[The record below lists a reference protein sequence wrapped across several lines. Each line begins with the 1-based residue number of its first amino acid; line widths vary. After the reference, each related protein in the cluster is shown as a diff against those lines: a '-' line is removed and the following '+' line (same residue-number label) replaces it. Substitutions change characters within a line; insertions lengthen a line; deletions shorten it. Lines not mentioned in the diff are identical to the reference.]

1 MPRSRPTAAPQPF
14 RARMFDFTGLNE
26 LIGTPEML
34 ERGRRY
40 AGLEPSRQLRAAHD
54 ARRAITQSPTRN
66 EKLANKNFD
75 LVIKNA
81 RVVRPNKTAVDCLDI
96 GIEDGKVTRLAPEIR
111 AEDASEAFDAKKLFG
126 FPRLRR
132 CAHACR
138 HLPAAGAGR
147 GERKQG
153 RRHGRRHFQPQLHP
167 YGAYYLNR
175 GGPYRE
181 VMPEVLKLS
190 EGKFWVDYG
199 YHIAPIETAH
209 LGEMEYLALEHGVTS
224 FKIFMFY
231 GGYGL
236 HGKSASQNE
245 FLMLGPDD
253 RYDIAHF
260 EFIMRSARAI
270 VEKHPEL
277 ADHISVSLH
286 CELADILNA
295 YTTLVEREGTLTG
308 LRAYSAARP
317 PHSEG
322 LAVWI
327 ASYLA
332 NETNCMNINLL
343 HLSSRKAVDAAW
355 TMQQVFPHI
364 AFRREVTVGHLLL
377 DTDCECAVHA
387 KVNPPIRPREDVEAL
402 WQAVLDRK
410 IDWIVSDH
418 ACCSAEQKWSKDDP
432 NNIWLAK
439 SGFGGTEYLLSGVI
453 SEGSK
458 RGLSYNRMAELLSWT
473 PSRRFGLLNK
483 GDIAP
488 GYDAD
493 IVLVDPHESFTVRA
507 AEFEFEQGYSPF
519 EGQELSGRVKS
530 TFLRG
535 ALIYHQGDVVGAPRG
550 RYLHRPI
557 Q

>member
-1 MPRSRPTAAPQPF
+1 MK
-14 RARMFDFTGLNE
+14 DL
-26 LIGTPEML
+26 
-34 ERGRRY
+34 
-40 AGLEPSRQLRAAHD
+40 
-54 ARRAITQSPTRN
+54 
-66 EKLANKNFD
+66 D

-81 RVVRPNKTAVDCLDI
+81 RVVRPNASGVDGLDI
-96 GIEDGKVTRLAPEIR
+96 GVRDGKVARLAPEIR
-111 AEDASEAFDAKKLFG
+111 AEDANEVFDAKRLLA
-126 FPRLRR
+126 FPG
-132 CAHACR
+132 CVDAHMHVGIYNPLATDAVSESK
-138 HLPAAGAGR
+138 AAAMGGVTSSLNYIR
-147 GERKQG
+147 T
-153 RRHGRRHFQPQLHP
+153 
-167 YGAYYLNR
+167 GAYYLNR

-181 VMPEVLKLS
+181 VMPEALRLS
-190 EGKFWVDYG
+190 EGRFWVDYG
-199 YHIAPIETAH
+199 YHVAPIESRH
-209 LGEMEYLALEHGVTS
+209 LQEMEYLALEHGVTS

-236 HGKSASQNE
+236 HGKSDSQNQ
-245 FLMLGPDD
+245 FLMLPPED

-260 EFIMRSARAI
+260 EFVMRAARA
-270 VEKHPEL
+270 VVDRHPEL
-277 ADHISVSLH
+277 ADYISVSLH

-295 YTTLVEREGTLTG
+295 YTTLVEREGKLTG
-308 LRAYSAARP
+308 LKAYSAARP

-364 AFRREVTVGHLLL
+364 RFKREVTVGHLLL

-387 KVNPPIRPREDVEAL
+387 KVNPPIRPRADVEAL
-402 WQAVLDRK
+402 WQAVLDRR

-432 NNIWLAK
+432 DNIWLAK
-439 SGFGGTEYLLSGVI
+439 SGFGGTEYLLSGVL

-458 RGLSYNRMAELLSWT
+458 RGLSYSRMAELLSWT

-488 GYDAD
+488 GFDAD
-493 IVLVDPHESFTVRA
+493 IVLADPHETFVVRA
-507 AEFEFEQGYSPF
+507 AQSESKQGYTPF
-519 EGQELSGRVKS
+519 EGQELTGRVKS

-535 ALIYHQGDVVGAPRG
+535 ALVYHNGDIVGPARG
-550 RYLHRPI
+550 KYLRRPSK
-557 Q
+557 

>member
-1 MPRSRPTAAPQPF
+1 M
-14 RARMFDFTGLNE
+14 
-26 LIGTPEML
+26 
-34 ERGRRY
+34 
-40 AGLEPSRQLRAAHD
+40 
-54 ARRAITQSPTRN
+54 
-66 EKLANKNFD
+66 
-75 LVIKNA
+75 
-81 RVVRPNKTAVDCLDI
+81 
-96 GIEDGKVTRLAPEIR
+96 
-111 AEDASEAFDAKKLFG
+111 
-126 FPRLRR
+126 
-132 CAHACR
+132 
-138 HLPAAGAGR
+138 
-147 GERKQG
+147 
-153 RRHGRRHFQPQLHP
+153 
-167 YGAYYLNR
+167 
-175 GGPYRE
+175 
-181 VMPEVLKLS
+181 
-190 EGKFWVDYG
+190 
-199 YHIAPIETAH
+199 
-209 LGEMEYLALEHGVTS
+209 
-224 FKIFMFY
+224 
-231 GGYGL
+231 
-236 HGKSASQNE
+236 
-245 FLMLGPDD
+245 
-253 RYDIAHF
+253 
-260 EFIMRSARAI
+260 
-270 VEKHPEL
+270 
-277 ADHISVSLH
+277 
-286 CELADILNA
+286 
-295 YTTLVEREGTLTG
+295 
-308 LRAYSAARP
+308 
-317 PHSEG
+317 
-322 LAVWI
+322 WI

-507 AEFEFEQGYSPF
+507 AEFEVRAGLFALRGPGAQRPR
-519 EGQELSGRVKS
+519 QEHVLARCFDLSSGRRCRRAARTLS
-530 TFLRG
+530 ASADPIETPAHSG
-535 ALIYHQGDVVGAPRG
+535 ASAHTI
-550 RYLHRPI
+550 
-557 Q
+557 